1 MNMEAKLWFMVLC
14 GLAVLLS
21 YLAGFWRRKTAAAAF
36 AAARAA
42 ATAKERDRYCRLAV
56 LAGSLPHVLFR
67 PFGLFRGPSAAQA
80 VQIARNKSRFLW
92 VLLSFTVR
100 RPDRR

>member
-1 MNMEAKLWFMVLC
+1 SKALVHGFVRPC
-14 GLAVLLS
+14 SPAVVSCRFLATEDCSCCVRSSTSSRYRQRARPLLPS
-21 YLAGFWRRKTAAAAF
+21 GGTGGPS
-36 AAARAA
+36 
-42 ATAKERDRYCRLAV
+42 
-56 LAGSLPHVLFR
+56 GSLPHVLFR